1 MKKTMQN
8 LFAKLPG
15 QLAWTVHNVISHP
28 LMELTY
34 WVVRPFGL
42 QRARTISTWVHDCT
56 IPMNH
61 GEEKLGSREPS
72 RKR

>member
-1 MKKTMQN
+1 MKTTLQTI
-8 LFAKLPG
+8 FARLPG

-34 WVVRPFGL
+34 WISRPFGI
-42 QRARTISTWVHDCT
+42 QRARIISTWVHDCT

-61 GEEKLGSREPS
+61 GEEKLGNREPS